1 MDTWLNDII
10 THQFDAAMCT
20 LNQCIAHCP
29 KAHWNA
35 VHFDSPVSQV
45 LFHVLIFTDIYLGRD
60 EEAIKTQEFH
70 LTSRTM
76 FRDYEEL
83 DDRDPVQTYSRDE
96 IQRYFDFCLAKGR
109 KEIEQESEESLH
121 GPSGF
126 SFRKFSRLEL
136 YVYLIRHIQHHAAQ
150 LGLRIQKET
159 GRELAWVGSGW
170 KDTADRG
177 PANAP
182 TP

>member
-1 MDTWLNDII
+1 MDTFLDDLVI
-10 THQFDAAMCT
+10 HQFEAAMCT

-29 KAHWNA
+29 EEHWNA
-35 VHFDSPVSQV
+35 PHFDSPFCRV

-70 LTSRTM
+70 LATKAM

-83 DDRDPVQTYSRDE
+83 EDREPVQTYSLEE
-96 IQRYFDFCLAKGR
+96 IRKYFDFCLAKGR
-109 KEIEQESEESLH
+109 EEIAKESEESLR
-121 GPSGF
+121 GASGF

-150 LGLRIQKET
+150 LGLRLQKEA
-159 GRELAWVGSGW
+159 GRELSWVGSGW
-170 KDTADRG
+170 PRE
-177 PANAP
+177 
-182 TP
+182 